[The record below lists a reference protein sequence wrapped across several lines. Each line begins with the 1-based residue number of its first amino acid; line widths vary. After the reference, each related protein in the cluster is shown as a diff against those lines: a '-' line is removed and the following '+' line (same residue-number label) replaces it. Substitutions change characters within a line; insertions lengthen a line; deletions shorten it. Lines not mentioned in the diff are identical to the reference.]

1 MEALKL
7 AREQLNEELW
17 RYAAMGEVPTA
28 ADNDETIIDDEGH
41 GSAWDNLRPTD
52 F

>member
-7 AREQLNEELW
+7 ARKPLNEELR

-28 ADNDETIIDDEGH
+28 ADNDETIMDDEGH
-41 GSAWDNLRPTD
+41 SLAWDKLRPTD